1 MSLPSLVPYPLPE
14 PVARE
19 LLALAEVS
27 DVLLL
32 GELHGTQ
39 DVPRLTASLL
49 PKLTTRGYGALAL
62 EIGTGERD
70 ALAAWASGETDEP
83 PRFFA
88 QPGADGRG
96 NVQALALVK
105 EAAQIRWQILCFDV
119 NVMGTHDKWA
129 DRDAGM
135 AENLTAQWENC
146 CPDAKVIGICGNL
159 HSRLQNTGAE
169 WMREHW
175 PSFAAA
181 LRERQPNRR
190 IASVKIACHG
200 GTFYNGT
207 LQELGG
213 TPIDAP
219 EIQRPDDGDHTLELH
234 LPPATAATFLAE
246 PR

>member
-1 MSLPSLVPYPLPE
+1 MNLPPLLPCPLPE

-49 PKLTTRGYGALAL
+49 PELTARGYGALAL
-62 EIGTGERD
+62 EIGMGERD

-96 NVQALALVK
+96 NAQALALVK
-105 EAAQIRWQILCFDV
+105 EAAQIGWQILCFDV
-119 NVMGTHDKWA
+119 DMMGMHDTWA

-135 AENLTAQWENC
+135 AENFMAQWEKL
-146 CPDAKVIGICGNL
+146 CPNAKVTGICGNL
-159 HSRLQNTGAE
+159 HSRLQNTGPE
-169 WMREHW
+169 WMREYW
-175 PSFAAA
+175 PSFAAT
-181 LRERQPNRR
+181 LQKRQPDAK
-190 IASVKIACHG
+190 IASLKIAFHG
-200 GTFYNGT
+200 GTFYNMG
-207 LQELGG
+207 LKEQGG

-219 EIQRPDDGDHTLELH
+219 EIRRPEDGDHTFELH

-246 PR
+246 PQ